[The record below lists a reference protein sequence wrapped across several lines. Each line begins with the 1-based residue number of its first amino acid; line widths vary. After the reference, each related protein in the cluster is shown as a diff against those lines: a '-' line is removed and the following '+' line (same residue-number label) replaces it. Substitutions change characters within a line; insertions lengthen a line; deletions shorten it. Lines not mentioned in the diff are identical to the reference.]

1 MDKATILKLFLTRG
15 TQIDQGA
22 LDFLVNN
29 QSTLETILKLDKTKL
44 PPVITVDFL
53 KSILSISSI
62 GIGQEISINQLSQ
75 IVNYRYGFLKKI
87 LETKEELVNLVS
99 INKISEKMKHFSV
112 IGVVLEKS
120 DTVVLEDTTGQA
132 TFILDKEMSKFVVED
147 EVLGFVCEQQYGVN
161 IVKHIVYPDI
171 PLNRESK
178 KTESS
183 EKCFFVSDI
192 HMDSTTF
199 NKNYYKNLLE
209 WLNKQD
215 NLKIFVLG
223 GISSKKE
230 DTSKFLSDIPH
241 PAYFWYENNAKKPT
255 TKQMDDVQLLLSY
268 DSFLQ
273 YYMKLW
279 NISIDTTI
287 VNLLRK
293 RNLNPILTPENY
305 NNSFLLEE
313 VPDVIAISGTN
324 KATLTNYKGTTIIT
338 TGSFTTEPIYW
349 LINLQTR
356 ETFKINFS

>member
-1 MDKATILKLFLTRG
+1 MYKR
-15 TQIDQGA
+15 Q
-22 LDFLVNN
+22 
-29 QSTLETILKLDKTKL
+29 
-44 PPVITVDFL
+44 
-53 KSILSISSI
+53 
-62 GIGQEISINQLSQ
+62 
-75 IVNYRYGFLKKI
+75 
-87 LETKEELVNLVS
+87 
-99 INKISEKMKHFSV
+99 
-112 IGVVLEKS
+112 
-120 DTVVLEDTTGQA
+120 LEDTTGQA
-132 TFILDKEMSKFVVED
+132 TFILNKEISKFIVED
-147 EVLGFVCEQQYGVN
+147 EVVGFVCEQQHGVN
-161 IVKHIVYPDI
+161 VVKHIVYPDI

-192 HMDSTTF
+192 HMDSTAF
-199 NKNYYKNLLE
+199 NKNYYKNLLD
-209 WLNKQD
+209 WLNEQD

-241 PAYFWYENNAKKPT
+241 PAYFCYEKNTKKLIP
-255 TKQMDDVQLLLSY
+255 KRIYNIQVLLSH

-273 YYMKLW
+273 YYMNLW
-279 NISIDTTI
+279 NSSADMTIID
-287 VNLLRK
+287 LLRK